1 MQGVRALFS
10 RGLADSGRLHTG
22 LVLLALAIG
31 LIGVSLAAAGQ
42 GAVPLTPA
50 QVVAIWLRPLGI
62 ELPVDVAQQQMLVM
76 WEIRLPRVLLAILVG
91 AALAISGAALQ
102 GLFRNPLADPALIGV
117 SSGAA
122 VAAAAVISTGWVAGA
137 GLLARFSVPLA
148 AFAGGV
154 FTTLLIYRLATV
166 QGRTRVTTML
176 LAGIAVTALANA
188 GLGLLSYM
196 ADDAALRA
204 INYWTM
210 GSLGGASWSQ
220 LLTVA
225 PLLLAV
231 LLWLPAR
238 AQALNALLLGEAEAG
253 HLGFSVQRVKLQII
267 VLVALAVGAAVSV
280 SGIISFVGLV
290 VPHLLRQLIGPDHRG
305 LLPGSALLGG
315 LLLVLADLLA
325 RTWIAPAELPIGVVT
340 ALMGAPFFLW
350 LLWQQRQSRMF

>member
-1 MQGVRALFS
+1 MQAVRALL
-10 RGLADSGRLHTG
+10 RKGEAGVGRTHAGLMLTA
-22 LVLLALAIG
+22 LVVG
-31 LIGVSLAAAGQ
+31 LIGVSLAAAGH
-42 GAVPLTPA
+42 GAVPLSAA
-50 QVVAIWLRPLGI
+50 QVLAIWLQPLGI
-62 ELPVDVAQQQMLVM
+62 DLPVEVARHEHLVM
-76 WEIRLPRVLLAILVG
+76 WEIRLPRVLMAILVG
-91 AALAISGAALQ
+91 AALAVSGAALQ

-122 VAAAAVISTGWVAGA
+122 VSAAAVMSTGWVAGA
-137 GLLARFSVPLA
+137 GVLARFSVPLA

-154 FTTLLIYRLATV
+154 VTTLLIYRLATV
-166 QGRTRVTTML
+166 QGRTQVTTML
-176 LAGIAVTALANA
+176 LGGIAITALAGA
-188 GLGLLSYM
+188 LLGLLSYL
-196 ADDAALRA
+196 ADDATLRA

-220 LLTVA
+220 LVIVL
-225 PLLLAV
+225 PLLLAAMTA
-231 LLWLPAR
+231 LPAR

-253 HLGFSVQRVKLQII
+253 HLGFNVQRVKLQII
-267 VLVALAVGAAVSV
+267 MLVALAVGAAVSV

-290 VPHLLRQLIGPDHRG
+290 VPHLLRALIGPDHRY

-350 LLWQQRQSRMF
+350 LLWQQRQRSYF